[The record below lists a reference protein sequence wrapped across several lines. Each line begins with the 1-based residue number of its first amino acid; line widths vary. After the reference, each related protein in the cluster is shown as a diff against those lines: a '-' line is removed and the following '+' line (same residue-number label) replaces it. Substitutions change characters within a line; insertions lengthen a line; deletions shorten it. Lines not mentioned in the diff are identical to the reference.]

1 VADETL
7 VLFDEPPSALY
18 TLWLAYLNRKSTFVS
33 KERVPTI
40 RVRRPN
46 LRIRE
51 KHVKVF
57 YEICEIPR
65 SDSLNIL
72 YPFTLVYPYIMRVLC
87 RSEMP
92 LSMFATLN
100 TRNSILYHR
109 EIAPTEVM
117 DIECYNCPPRVVPK
131 GLEIDI
137 ISEVRIHNEK
147 VWENATTYLVRGNYG
162 EVDDNFSAPRL
173 EHIDKA
179 PVIDQWFLPAKD
191 RFRFARISGDTN
203 GIHYAAF
210 YAKKLG
216 FKRDFAQPIRV
227 VARCVSALPVMRN
240 SGPLRL
246 DFFLKGQVYYQNNLV
261 LKNVT
266 TENADRFDLYCDG
279 NHNPCISGILS
290 SLGIDRSS

>member
-87 RSEMP
+87 RREMP
-92 LSMFATLN
+92 FSMFGTLN
-100 TRNSILYHR
+100 TRNSILVHR
-109 EIAPTEVM
+109 EIASTEVM
-117 DIECYNCPPRVVPK
+117 DIDCYNSAPRLVPR

-137 ISEVRIHNEK
+137 ISEVRVHDQK
-147 VWENATTYLVRGNYG
+147 VWENVTTYLARGRYG
-162 EVDDNFSAPRL
+162 NVDNDYAPPRL
-173 EHIDKA
+173 EPIDGA
-179 PVIDQWFLPAKD
+179 PVIDQWFLPAKN

-203 GIHYAAF
+203 GIHYGAF
-210 YAKKLG
+210 YARKLG

-227 VARCVSALPVMRN
+227 VARCVSALPRVDT
-240 SGPLRL
+240 SAPLRL
-246 DFFLKGQVYYQNNLV
+246 DFFLKGQVYYQNNLI
-261 LKNVT
+261 LRNVA
-266 TENADRFDLYCDG
+266 TEGTNRFDLYCDG
-279 NHNPCISGILS
+279 NYKPCISGVLS
-290 SLGIDRSS
+290 SILNRDT